1 MDAATAAGQI
11 ILSDPRAR
19 RWAAWLAAI
28 AAGPIAIPIVVLLAV
43 VVALSGSSTPGTV
56 GTSDGIPSVYAP
68 MYEAAASAY
77 HVNPYVLAALHK
89 TESDY
94 SRDPSAFA
102 PNSAG
107 AIGAMQ
113 FLPATWAGL
122 RSAYRPIAAGR
133 PARYPHVCAPHGCI
147 TDDYD
152 SIAAAA
158 DYLHQLG
165 ADGSLDQRTLNAL
178 VSYKGTPPS
187 SIPYAR
193 EAFAL
198 AQQLESANTTSGG
211 TRVQRPS
218 GPFLGRLVTVA
229 DEIGAAHI
237 PYCYGGGHSTPARPS
252 HGTYCHSHTSQF
264 ISGTAHDGLD
274 CSGAVSMLL
283 QVSGVNT
290 PTLDSTGFMSFGEEG
305 PGRQFTIWANPAH
318 VFVSIDERDWG
329 TSDANPS
336 GGPGW
341 APHTTVGFTPRHLPG
356 L

>member
-1 MDAATAAGQI
+1 MDAATAGQI

-19 RWAAWLAAI
+19 RLAARAAAI
-28 AAGPIAIPIVVLLAV
+28 AAAVIAIPVVLLLAL
-43 VVALSGSSTPGTV
+43 VVAISTSSSPGTV
-56 GTSDGIPSVYAP
+56 GSADGIPAVYAP

-77 HVNPYVLAALHK
+77 HVNPYVLAALHE

-107 AIGAMQ
+107 AIGPMQ
-113 FLPATWAGL
+113 FLPATWAGFAN
-122 RSAYRPIAAGR
+122 AYRPIAAQR
-133 PARYPHVCAPHGCI
+133 PSSYPHVCAPHGCI

-165 ADGSLDQRTLNAL
+165 ADGGLDQRTLNAL
-178 VSYKGTPPS
+178 ISYKGTPPA

-193 EAFAL
+193 QTFTL
-198 AQQLESANTTSGG
+198 AQQLQAANVTSGG
-211 TRVQRPS
+211 SVVQAPS
-218 GPFLGRLVTVA
+218 GPLLGRLVTVA
-229 DEIGAAHI
+229 DEIAAARI
-237 PYCYGGGHSTPARPS
+237 PYCYGGGHVTPARPT
-252 HGTYCHSHTSQF
+252 HGTYCHNAANEF
-264 ISGTAHDGLD
+264 ISGTAYDGLD

-290 PTLDSTGFMSFGEEG
+290 PTLDSTGFMSFGDAG
-305 PGRQFTIWANPAH
+305 AGQQFTIWANPAH
-318 VFVSIDERDWG
+318 VFVSIDGRDWG

-341 APHTTVGFTPRHLPG
+341 APQTTVGFTPRHLPG

>member
-1 MDAATAAGQI
+1 MDAATVAGRI

-19 RWAAWLAAI
+19 RWAAWGAAI
-28 AAGPIAIPIVVLLAV
+28 AAGLIALPIVALLAL
-43 VVALSGSSTPGTV
+43 VVALSSSSAPGTV
-56 GTSDGIPSVYAP
+56 GTADGIPAVYAP
-68 MYEAAASAY
+68 MYQDAASAY

-94 SRDPSAFA
+94 SRDPSAFT

-113 FLPATWAGL
+113 FLPSTWAGYAD
-122 RSAYRPIAAGR
+122 AYRPISVQR
-133 PARYPHVCAPHGCI
+133 PAQYPHACSPHPCI
-147 TDDYD
+147 TDDFD

-165 ADGSLDQRTLNAL
+165 ADGTLDQRTLNAL
-178 VSYKGTPPS
+178 ISYKGTPPA

-193 EAFAL
+193 ETFTL
-198 AQQLESANTTSGG
+198 AQQLEAANATAGG
-211 TRVQRPS
+211 SVVQAPS
-218 GPFLGRLVTVA
+218 GPLLTRLVTVTN
-229 DEIGAAHI
+229 EIAAAHI
-237 PYCYGGGHSTPARPS
+237 PYCFGGGHTTPARPS
-252 HGTYCHSHTSQF
+252 HGTYCHSTTNQF
-264 ISGTAHDGLD
+264 ISGTAYDGLD

-290 PTLDSTGFMSFGEEG
+290 PTLDSTGFMSFGAAG
-305 PGRQFTIWANPAH
+305 PGRQFTIWANQAH
-318 VFVSIDERDWG
+318 VFVSVEGRDWG
-329 TSDANPS
+329 TSDSNPS

-341 APHTTVGFTPRHLPG
+341 APQTVVGFTPRHLAG

>member
-1 MDAATAAGQI
+1 MDAATAGQI

-19 RWAAWLAAI
+19 RLAARAATI
-28 AAGPIAIPIVVLLAV
+28 AAAVIATPLVLLLAL
-43 VVALSGSSTPGTV
+43 VVALSSPSSPGTV
-56 GTSDGIPSVYAP
+56 GSADGIPAVYAP
-68 MYEAAASAY
+68 MYEAAATAY

-107 AIGAMQ
+107 AIGPMQ
-113 FLPATWAGL
+113 FLPATWAGF
-122 RSAYRPIAAGR
+122 RNAYRPIAAQR
-133 PARYPHVCAPHGCI
+133 PSSYPHVCAPHGCI

-165 ADGSLDQRTLNAL
+165 ADGGLDQRTLSAL
-178 VSYKGTPPS
+178 ISYKGTPPA

-193 EAFAL
+193 QTFTL
-198 AQQLESANTTSGG
+198 AQQLEAANVTSTGSV
-211 TRVQRPS
+211 VQAPS
-218 GPFLGRLVTVA
+218 GPLLARLVTVA
-229 DEIGAAHI
+229 DEIGAARI
-237 PYCYGGGHSTPARPS
+237 PYCYGGGHTTPAQPS
-252 HGTYCHSHTSQF
+252 HGTYCHSASNQF
-264 ISGTAHDGLD
+264 VSGTAYDGLD

-283 QVSGVNT
+283 QVSGVTT
-290 PTLDSTGFMSFGEEG
+290 PTLDSTGFMSFGGAG
-305 PGRQFTIWANPAH
+305 PGQQFTIWANPDH
-318 VFVSIDERDWG
+318 VFVSIDGRDWG

>member
-1 MDAATAAGQI
+1 MDAVTVAGKI
-11 ILSDPRAR
+11 ILSDPRTR
-19 RWAAWLAAI
+19 RLVMRVAAVAAALLAL
-28 AAGPIAIPIVVLLAV
+28 PIVVLLAV
-43 VVALSGSSTPGTV
+43 TITLLGSPTPGTA
-56 GTSDGIPSVYAP
+56 GTADGIPAVYAP
-68 MYEAAASAY
+68 MYQAAASAY

-94 SRDPSAFA
+94 SRDPSAFT

-113 FLPATWAGL
+113 FLPSTWT
-122 RSAYRPIAAGR
+122 RYSNAYRPIASQR
-133 PARYPHVCAPHGCI
+133 PSSYPHMCSPHGCI

-165 ADGSLDQRTLNAL
+165 ADANLDQNTLGAL
-178 VSYKGTPPS
+178 IDYKGTPPA

-193 EAFAL
+193 ETFTL
-198 AQQLESANTTSGG
+198 AQQLQAANETSTGSI
-211 TRVQRPS
+211 VQAPS
-218 GPFLGRLVTVA
+218 GPLLTRLVTVA
-229 DEIGAAHI
+229 DEIADDQI
-237 PYCYGGGHSTPARPS
+237 PYCYGGGHTTPAQPS
-252 HGTYCHSHTSQF
+252 HGTYCHNATNQF
-264 ISGTAHDGLD
+264 VSGTAYVGLD
-274 CSGAVSMLL
+274 CSSSVSMLL
-283 QVSGVNT
+283 QASGVNT
-290 PTLDSTGFMSFGEEG
+290 PTLDSTGFMNFSDSG
-305 PGRQFTIWANPAH
+305 PGHQFTIWANTTH
-318 VFVSIDERDWG
+318 VFVSIEGRDWG

>member
-19 RWAAWLAAI
+19 RWAARAATI
-28 AAGPIAIPIVVLLAV
+28 AAAVIATPIVVLLAV
-43 VVALSGSSTPGTV
+43 VALSGSSSPGTV
-56 GTSDGIPSVYAP
+56 GTAGGIPAVYAP
-68 MYEAAASAY
+68 MYEAAASVY

-94 SRDPSAFA
+94 SRDRSAFA

-107 AIGAMQ
+107 AIGPMQ
-113 FLPATWAGL
+113 FLPATWAGF
-122 RSAYRPIAAGR
+122 RNAYRPIAGQR
-133 PARYPHVCAPHGCI
+133 PSRYPRVCSPHGCI

-158 DYLHQLG
+158 AYLRQLG
-165 ADGSLDQRTLNAL
+165 ADAGLDQRTLDAL
-178 VSYKGTPPS
+178 ISYKGTPPA

-193 EAFAL
+193 QTFAV
-198 AQQLESANTTSGG
+198 AHQLEAANVTSGG
-211 TRVQRPS
+211 SLVHAPS
-218 GPFLGRLVTVA
+218 GPLMARLVTVA
-229 DEIGAAHI
+229 DEIAAAHI
-237 PYCYGGGHSTPARPS
+237 PYCYGGGHTTPARPS
-252 HGTYCHSHTSQF
+252 HGTYCHNATNQF
-264 ISGTAHDGLD
+264 VAGTALDGLD

-283 QVSGVNT
+283 QVSGVNA
-290 PTLDSTGFMSFGEEG
+290 PTLDSTAFMSFGDAG
-305 PGRQFTIWANPAH
+305 PGQQFTIWANPAH
-318 VFVSIDERDWG
+318 VFVSIDGRDWG